1 MNNIN
6 LQKKI
11 LTREEYKKKYSEGIR
26 KKLGKYNL
34 SVQDLQRLTQ
44 ISYYGIWKIVN
55 GEAMPSLYNAYL
67 ITSAFKEVEDDLKKR
82 GINI

>member
-6 LQKKI
+6 LHKKI

-26 KKLGKYNL
+26 KKLGKYNI
-34 SVQDLQRLTQ
+34 SVRDLQRITQ

-55 GEAMPSLYNAYL
+55 GEAIPSLYNAYL
-67 ITSAFKEVEDDLKKR
+67 ITSAFKEVEDDFKKQDT
-82 GINI
+82 NI